1 MGGDDDTSAR
11 IDALNAALVEAEIKA
26 AAGDNMYLVRA
37 KFLRDKLAAITIP
50 TQQPEA
56 SALPQS
62 LRMSAL
68 NTAHTDAKQNYKPEE
83 NSTQKNLEGSTQV
96 TVVSDNCPTP
106 VRQNVSDKLAGA
118 SPHAPRRLETKQNGA
133 KISFRLPEDMKP
145 MFDAKIAAAKSYQSA
160 YIVRLIAADL
170 RIPLDEE
177 KLQRDWELQ
186 EAIAAL
192 TVAVNRT
199 GNNFNQISK
208 SAHEGKPCALSQPQ
222 ISETLQQHRAAV
234 SAIVKLGYG

>member
-1 MGGDDDTSAR
+1 
-11 IDALNAALVEAEIKA
+11 
-26 AAGDNMYLVRA
+26 
-37 KFLRDKLAAITIP
+37 
-50 TQQPEA
+50 
-56 SALPQS
+56 
-62 LRMSAL
+62 
-68 NTAHTDAKQNYKPEE
+68 
-83 NSTQKNLEGSTQV
+83 
-96 TVVSDNCPTP
+96 VSDNCPTP
-106 VRQNVSDKLAGA
+106 VRQKVSDKLAGA
-118 SPHAPRRLETKQNGA
+118 LPHAPLPPETKQKGA

-222 ISETLQQHRAAV
+222 ISETLQQHRATV
-234 SAIVKLGYG
+234 SAIVKLGSPG